1 MMYTADTP
9 IIAYFVLIYIVS
21 YKRSFIFI
29 YDRENYFILHRS
41 DVEDLY
47 LMLDDHGC

>member
-1 MMYTADTP
+1 MYTADTP
-9 IIAYFVLIYIVS
+9 IIAYFVLIS
-21 YKRSFIFI
+21 YTRSFIFI
-29 YDRENYFILHRS
+29 YDRESCFILHRS